1 MGRFHIKKAD
11 LFIDMTPMSDVML
24 LLLTFFLMAGTFTKP
39 EPIQV
44 QTPKSVS
51 EVQIPSTDILTIY
64 LSAPSKETPTAVP
77 DIFITLD
84 NAPMVNKLAA
94 KIKTLP
100 MCGNIKKAD
109 IESFKETQSIKVTIG
124 EMVADRGTQE
134 DATTD
139 SQFKQI
145 IKEIRGM
152 YNEINKNI
160 IPNANGEKKGERN
173 LRIAIK
179 SSKETPYSTIKLV
192 MNSLQ
197 DIQENRYNLL
207 TELKSRPTE

>member
-1 MGRFHIKKAD
+1 MGRFKIKKAD

-39 EPIQV
+39 EPVQV

-51 EVQIPSTDILTIY
+51 EIQIPSTDIMTIF
-64 LSAPSKETPTAVP
+64 LSAPNKDNPNAVP
-77 DIFITLD
+77 DIYINLD
-84 NAPMVNKLAA
+84 NAPLVNKLAD

-124 EMVADRGTQE
+124 EMVADRGSQD

-145 IKEIRGM
+145 IKAVRGM
-152 YNEINKNI
+152 YNEINKAMT
-160 IPNANGEKKGERN
+160 PDAKGETHERN

-179 SSKETPYSTIKLV
+179 SSKDTPYSTIKLV

>member
-1 MGRFHIKKAD
+1 MGRFKIKKAD

-39 EPIQV
+39 EPVQV
-44 QTPKSVS
+44 QAPGSVS
-51 EVQIPSTDILTIY
+51 DIKIPSTDILTIY
-64 LSAPSKETPTAVP
+64 VAGQGKDATATP
-77 DIFITLD
+77 DIFLTLD
-84 NAPMVNKLAA
+84 NAPIVNQLADGIKKLPLCN
-94 KIKTLP
+94 T
-100 MCGNIKKAD
+100 IKKATLD
-109 IESFKETQSIKVTIG
+109 EFRESQSIKVTIG
-124 EMVADRGTQE
+124 EMVADRGAQD

-145 IKEIRGM
+145 IKQARTI
-152 YNEINKNI
+152 YNDINKK
-160 IPNANGEKKGERN
+160 AKEKNPDATERN

-179 SSKETPYSTIKLV
+179 SDKNTPYSTIKLV

-207 TELKSRPTE
+207 TELKARPTE

>member
-1 MGRFHIKKAD
+1 MGRFKIKKAD

-39 EPIQV
+39 EPVQV
-44 QTPKSVS
+44 QAPGSISDIK
-51 EVQIPSTDILTIY
+51 IPSTDILTIY
-64 LSAPSKETPTAVP
+64 VSTPKGGDVAAVP
-77 DIFITLD
+77 EIYLTLD
-84 NAPMVNKLAA
+84 NAPIVNQLAGGIKKLPLCG
-94 KIKTLP
+94 KIKQED
-100 MCGNIKKAD
+100 IDEFKK
-109 IESFKETQSIKVTIG
+109 SQSIKVSIG
-124 EMVADRGTQE
+124 EMVADRGSQD

-145 IKEIRGM
+145 IKQVRTI
-152 YNEINKNI
+152 YNDINKK
-160 IPNANGEKKGERN
+160 AKGDNPDATERN

-179 SSKETPYSTIKLV
+179 SDKNTPYSTIKLV

>member
-1 MGRFHIKKAD
+1 MGRFKIKKAD

-39 EPIQV
+39 EPVQV
-44 QTPKSVS
+44 QAPGSVS
-51 EVQIPSTDILTIY
+51 DIKIPSTDILTIY
-64 LSAPSKETPTAVP
+64 VAGQGKDATATP
-77 DIFITLD
+77 DIFLTLD
-84 NAPMVNKLAA
+84 NAPIVNQLADGIKKLPLCN
-94 KIKTLP
+94 T
-100 MCGNIKKAD
+100 IKKATID
-109 IESFKETQSIKVTIG
+109 EFRESQSIKVTIG
-124 EMVADRGTQE
+124 EMVADRGAQD

-145 IKEIRGM
+145 IKQARTI
-152 YNEINKNI
+152 YNDINKK
-160 IPNANGEKKGERN
+160 AKEKNPDATERN

-179 SSKETPYSTIKLV
+179 SDKNTPYSTIKLV

-207 TELKSRPTE
+207 TELKARPTE

>member
-1 MGRFHIKKAD
+1 MGRFKIKKAD

-39 EPIQV
+39 EPVQV
-44 QTPKSVS
+44 QAPGSVS
-51 EVQIPSTDILTIY
+51 DIKIPSTDILTIY
-64 LSAPSKETPTAVP
+64 VAGQGKDATATP
-77 DIFITLD
+77 DIYLTLD
-84 NAPMVNKLAA
+84 NAPIVNQLADGIKKLPLCN
-94 KIKTLP
+94 T
-100 MCGNIKKAD
+100 IKKATID
-109 IESFKETQSIKVTIG
+109 EFRESQSIKVTIG
-124 EMVADRGTQE
+124 EMVADRGAQD

-145 IKEIRGM
+145 IKQARTI
-152 YNEINKNI
+152 YNDINKK
-160 IPNANGEKKGERN
+160 AKEKNPDATERN

-179 SSKETPYSTIKLV
+179 SDKNTPYSTIKLV

-207 TELKSRPTE
+207 TELKARPTE

>member
-1 MGRFHIKKAD
+1 MGRFKIKKAD

-39 EPIQV
+39 EPVQV
-44 QTPKSVS
+44 QAPGSVS
-51 EVQIPSTDILTIY
+51 DIKIPSTDILTIY
-64 LSAPSKETPTAVP
+64 VAGQGKDATAKP
-77 DIFITLD
+77 DIYVTLD
-84 NAPMVNKLAA
+84 NAPIVNQLADGLKKLPLCN
-94 KIKTLP
+94 T
-100 MCGNIKKAD
+100 IKKAEID
-109 IESFKETQSIKVTIG
+109 EFRESQSIKVTIG
-124 EMVADRGTQE
+124 EMVADRGAQD

-145 IKEIRGM
+145 IKQARTI
-152 YNEINKNI
+152 YNDINKTAKENN
-160 IPNANGEKKGERN
+160 PDATERN

-179 SSKETPYSTIKLV
+179 SDKGTPYSTIKLV

-207 TELKSRPTE
+207 TELKARPTE

>member
-1 MGRFHIKKAD
+1 MGRFQIKKAD

-39 EPIQV
+39 EPVQV

-51 EVQIPSTDILTIY
+51 EVQIPSTDIMTIY
-64 LSAPSKETPTAVP
+64 LSAPKKDNPNAVP

-84 NAPMVNKLAA
+84 NKPIVNKLAD
-94 KIKTLP
+94 KIRTLP
-100 MCGNIKKAD
+100 MCGNIKKAA
-109 IESFKETQSIKVTIG
+109 IEEFKESQSIKVTIG
-124 EMVADRGTQE
+124 EMVADRGSQD

-145 IKEIRGM
+145 IKAVRGI
-152 YNEINKNI
+152 YNDINKGMT
-160 IPNANGEKKGERN
+160 PDASGEVRERN
-173 LRIAIK
+173 LRVAIK
-179 SSKETPYSTIKLV
+179 SSKDTPYSTIKLV

-207 TELKSRPTE
+207 TELKSRPAE

>member
-1 MGRFHIKKAD
+1 MGRFKIKKAD

-39 EPIQV
+39 EPVQV

-51 EVQIPSTDILTIY
+51 EVQIPSTDIMTIY
-64 LSAPSKETPTAVP
+64 LSAPAKDNPTAVP
-77 DIFITLD
+77 DIYINLD
-84 NAPMVNKLAA
+84 NAPIVNKLAA
-94 KIKTLP
+94 KLKSLP
-100 MCGNIKKAD
+100 MCKNIKKAD

-124 EMVADRGTQE
+124 EMVEDKGDQD

-139 SQFKQI
+139 SQFKQV
-145 IKEIRGM
+145 IKAVRGI
-152 YNEINKNI
+152 YNDINKEAT
-160 IPNANGEKKGERN
+160 PDHERT

-179 SSKETPYSTIKLV
+179 SSKDTPYSTIKLV

-207 TELKSRPTE
+207 TELKSRPAE

>member
-1 MGRFHIKKAD
+1 
-11 LFIDMTPMSDVML
+11 MTPMSDVML

-39 EPIQV
+39 EPVQV

-51 EVQIPSTDILTIY
+51 EVQIPSTDIMTIY
-64 LSAPSKETPTAVP
+64 LSAPAKDNPTAVP
-77 DIFITLD
+77 DIYINLD
-84 NAPMVNKLAA
+84 NAPIVNKLAA
-94 KIKTLP
+94 KLKSLP
-100 MCGNIKKAD
+100 MCKNIKKAD

-124 EMVADRGTQE
+124 EMVEDKGDQD

-139 SQFKQI
+139 SQFKQV
-145 IKEIRGM
+145 IKAVRGI
-152 YNEINKNI
+152 YNDINKEAT
-160 IPNANGEKKGERN
+160 PDHERT

-179 SSKETPYSTIKLV
+179 SSKDTPYSTIKLV

-207 TELKSRPTE
+207 TELKSRPAE

>member
-1 MGRFHIKKAD
+1 MGRFKIKKAD

-39 EPIQV
+39 EPVQV
-44 QTPKSVS
+44 QAPGSVS
-51 EVQIPSTDILTIY
+51 DIKIPSTDILTIY
-64 LSAPSKETPTAVP
+64 ISGNGKDATATP
-77 DIFITLD
+77 DIYITLD
-84 NAPMVNKLAA
+84 NGPIVNQLAD
-94 KIKTLP
+94 
-100 MCGNIKKAD
+100 GIKKLPLCGSIKKSTID
-109 IESFKETQSIKVTIG
+109 EFKESQSIKVTIG
-124 EMVADRGTQE
+124 EMVADRGSQD

-145 IKEIRGM
+145 IKQARSI
-152 YNEINKNI
+152 YNDINKKAKENN
-160 IPNANGEKKGERN
+160 PDANERN

-179 SSKETPYSTIKLV
+179 SDKGTPYSTIKLV

-207 TELKSRPTE
+207 TELKARPTE

>member
-1 MGRFHIKKAD
+1 MGRFKIKKQD

-39 EPIQV
+39 EPVQV
-44 QTPKSVS
+44 QTPGSVS
-51 EVQIPSTDILTIY
+51 DVKIPSTDILTIY
-64 LSAPSKETPTAVP
+64 VSAPKADADSTAVP

-84 NAPMVNKLAA
+84 SKPIVTQLASD
-94 KIKTLP
+94 
-100 MCGNIKKAD
+100 IKKLPLCGTISQTD
-109 IESFKETQSIKVTIG
+109 LDKFKESQSIKVKIG
-124 EMVADRGTQE
+124 EMVADRGSQD

-145 IKEIRGM
+145 IKHTRDI
-152 YNEINKNI
+152 YNGINKKSHEAGND
-160 IPNANGEKKGERN
+160 ESKDRN

-179 SSKETPYSTIKLV
+179 ADRKTPYSTVKLV

-207 TELKSRPTE
+207 TELKGRPTE

>member
-1 MGRFHIKKAD
+1 MGRFKIKKAD

-39 EPIQV
+39 EPVQV
-44 QTPKSVS
+44 QAPGSVS
-51 EVQIPSTDILTIY
+51 DIKIPSTDILTIY
-64 LSAPSKETPTAVP
+64 VAGQGKDATATP
-77 DIFITLD
+77 DIFLTLD
-84 NAPMVNKLAA
+84 NAPIVNQLADGIKKLPLCN
-94 KIKTLP
+94 T
-100 MCGNIKKAD
+100 IKKAALD
-109 IESFKETQSIKVTIG
+109 EFRESQSIKVTIG
-124 EMVADRGTQE
+124 EMVADRGAQD

-145 IKEIRGM
+145 IKQARTI
-152 YNEINKNI
+152 YNDINKK
-160 IPNANGEKKGERN
+160 AKEKNPDATERN

-179 SSKETPYSTIKLV
+179 SDKNTPYSTIKLV

-207 TELKSRPTE
+207 TELKARPTE

>member
-1 MGRFHIKKAD
+1 
-11 LFIDMTPMSDVML
+11 MTPMSDVML

-39 EPIQV
+39 EPVQV

-51 EVQIPSTDILTIY
+51 EVQIPSTDIMTIY
-64 LSAPSKETPTAVP
+64 LSAPNKTNPNSVP
-77 DIFITLD
+77 DIYITLD
-84 NAPMVNKLAA
+84 NAPIVNKLAA
-94 KIKTLP
+94 GLKKLP

-109 IESFKETQSIKVTIG
+109 IEAFKETQSLKVTIG
-124 EMVADRGTQE
+124 EMVADKGDQD

-145 IKEIRGM
+145 IKAIRGM
-152 YNEINKNI
+152 YNDINKGMV
-160 IPNANGEKKGERN
+160 PDAKGETHERN

-179 SSKETPYSTIKLV
+179 SSKDTPYTTIKLV

>member
-1 MGRFHIKKAD
+1 MGRFKIKKAD

-24 LLLTFFLMAGTFTKP
+24 LLLTFFLMAGTFAKP
-39 EPIQV
+39 EPVQV

-51 EVQIPSTDILTIY
+51 EVQIPSSDIMTIY
-64 LSAPSKETPTAVP
+64 LSAPAKNNPNAVP
-77 DIFITLD
+77 DIYINLD
-84 NAPMVNKLAA
+84 NAPIVNKLANQ
-94 KIKTLP
+94 IKQLP

-124 EMVADRGTQE
+124 EMVEGRGAQE

-145 IKEIRGM
+145 IKAVRGI
-152 YNEINKNI
+152 YNDINKNMS
-160 IPNANGEKKGERN
+160 PNAKGETKERV

-179 SSKETPYSTIKLV
+179 SSKDTPYSTIKLV

-207 TELKSRPTE
+207 TELKSRPVE

>member
-1 MGRFHIKKAD
+1 MGRFKIKKAD

-39 EPIQV
+39 EPVQV

-51 EVQIPSTDILTIY
+51 EVQIPSTDIMTIY
-64 LSAPSKETPTAVP
+64 LSAPVKDNPNAVP
-77 DIFITLD
+77 DIYINLD
-84 NAPMVNKLAA
+84 NAPIVNKLAD

-109 IESFKETQSIKVTIG
+109 IESFRETQSIKVTIG
-124 EMVADRGTQE
+124 EMVEGRGSQD

-145 IKEIRGM
+145 IKAVRGI
-152 YNEINKNI
+152 YNDINKGMT
-160 IPNANGEKKGERN
+160 PNAKGETHDRV

-179 SSKETPYSTIKLV
+179 SSKDTPYSTIKLV

-207 TELKSRPTE
+207 TELKSRPAE

>member
-1 MGRFHIKKAD
+1 MGRFKIKKAD

-39 EPIQV
+39 EPVTV

-51 EVQIPSTDILTIY
+51 DVKIPSTDILTIY
-64 LSAPSKETPTAVP
+64 LSAPSKANPTAVP
-77 DIFITLD
+77 DIYINLD
-84 NAPMVNKLAA
+84 NAPLVNKLAA
-94 KIKTLP
+94 QLKSLP

-109 IESFKETQSIKVTIG
+109 IESFKETQSLKVTIG
-124 EMVADRGTQE
+124 EMVEDRGSQD

-139 SQFKQI
+139 SQFKQV
-145 IKEIRGM
+145 IKAVRGM
-152 YNEINKNI
+152 YNDINKNLA
-160 IPNANGEKKGERN
+160 PNASERT

-179 SSKETPYSTIKLV
+179 SSKDTPYSTIKLV

-207 TELKSRPTE
+207 TELKSRPTEE

>member
-1 MGRFHIKKAD
+1 MGRFKIKKAD

-39 EPIQV
+39 EPVQV
-44 QTPKSVS
+44 QAPGSVS
-51 EVQIPSTDILTIY
+51 DIKIPSTDILTIY
-64 LSAPSKETPTAVP
+64 VAGQGKDATATP
-77 DIFITLD
+77 DIFLTLD
-84 NAPMVNKLAA
+84 NAPIVNQLAD
-94 KIKTLP
+94 
-100 MCGNIKKAD
+100 GIKKLPLCNTLKKATID
-109 IESFKETQSIKVTIG
+109 EFRESQSIKVTIG
-124 EMVADRGTQE
+124 EMVADRGAQD

-145 IKEIRGM
+145 IKQARTI
-152 YNEINKNI
+152 YNDINKK
-160 IPNANGEKKGERN
+160 AKEKNPDATERN

-179 SSKETPYSTIKLV
+179 SDKNTPYSTIKLV

-207 TELKSRPTE
+207 TELKARPTE

>member
-1 MGRFHIKKAD
+1 MGRFKIKKAD

-39 EPIQV
+39 EPVQV
-44 QTPKSVS
+44 QAPGSVS
-51 EVQIPSTDILTIY
+51 DIKIPSTDILTIY
-64 LSAPSKETPTAVP
+64 VAGQGKDATATP
-77 DIFITLD
+77 DIYLTLD
-84 NAPMVNKLAA
+84 NAPIVNQLADGIKKLPLCN
-94 KIKTLP
+94 T
-100 MCGNIKKAD
+100 IKKATLD
-109 IESFKETQSIKVTIG
+109 EFRESQSIKVTIG
-124 EMVADRGTQE
+124 EMVADRGAQD

-145 IKEIRGM
+145 IKQARTI
-152 YNEINKNI
+152 YNDINKK
-160 IPNANGEKKGERN
+160 AKEKNPDATERN

-179 SSKETPYSTIKLV
+179 SDKNTPYSTIKLV

-207 TELKSRPTE
+207 TELKARPTE

>member
-1 MGRFHIKKAD
+1 
-11 LFIDMTPMSDVML
+11 MTPMSDVML

-39 EPIQV
+39 EPVQV
-44 QTPKSVS
+44 QAPGSISDIK
-51 EVQIPSTDILTIY
+51 IPSADILTIY
-64 LSAPSKETPTAVP
+64 VSTPKNAPATATP
-77 DIFITLD
+77 DIYVTLD
-84 NAPMVNKLAA
+84 NAPIVNQLADGIKKLPLCG
-94 KIKTLP
+94 KIKSDE
-100 MCGNIKKAD
+100 IDEFKK
-109 IESFKETQSIKVTIG
+109 TQSIKVAIG
-124 EMVADRGTQE
+124 EMVADRGTQD

-145 IKEIRGM
+145 IKQARAI
-152 YNEINKNI
+152 YNDINKKAKADNTD
-160 IPNANGEKKGERN
+160 AVERN

-179 SSKETPYSTIKLV
+179 SDKDTPYSTIKLV